1 MEKVKSGKL
10 NDQLPKPK
18 LGNSITSHG
27 RSNTDNS
34 GGSGP
39 SKNRPVKT
47 IKR

>member
-1 MEKVKSGKL
+1 MGKVKPASL

-18 LGNSITSHG
+18 LGNVPTLHG
-27 RSNTDNS
+27 RTNTDNA

-47 IKR
+47 NK